1 MRSSRGGW
9 VSNILF
15 SRDSLPSDFS
25 LGVGVPYTVE
35 SPPELIE
42 HSRSLAA
49 RIASSVGSG

>member
-1 MRSSRGGW
+1 

-25 LGVGVPYTVE
+25 LGSGDSIHRCVPYTVE